1 MNKTKKYDVEGIYN
15 IKIYIGNYS
24 KKEFYSEM
32 GEFFADRVYRKK
44 LPYLIND
51 DDKVWYLVYEKNK
64 LIGFFGIKICN
75 ENTLISD
82 IYLNDKCDN
91 KKVFKYMAEYL
102 VNLYN
107 EEELK
112 VLTKVKYE
120 QAIWESL
127 GFKMVGNKGNYSI
140 LIRESK

>member
-1 MNKTKKYDVEGIYN
+1 MNKTKKYDVEGTYN
-15 IKIYIGNYS
+15 IKIYMGNYN
-24 KKEFYSEM
+24 KRDFYGEM

-51 DDKVWYLVYEKNK
+51 VDKIWYLVYDRNK

-82 IYLNDKCDN
+82 IYLDDDCDN
-91 KKVFKYMAEYL
+91 KKVFRYMAKYL
-102 VNLYN
+102 VNLYK

-120 QAIWESL
+120 QDIWKDL
-127 GFKMVGNKGNYSI
+127 GFEMVGNKGNYSV
-140 LIRESK
+140 LIRGES